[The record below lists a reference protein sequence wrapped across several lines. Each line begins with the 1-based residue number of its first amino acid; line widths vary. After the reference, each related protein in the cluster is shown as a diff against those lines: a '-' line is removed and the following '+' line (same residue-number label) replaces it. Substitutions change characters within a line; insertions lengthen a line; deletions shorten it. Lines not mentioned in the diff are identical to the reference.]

1 MLCFYKHPMP
11 RASKARS
18 VQKAG
23 ISFIDRMTQSHPI
36 NKQPPTFEETP
47 TLSRHPDEDRDL

>member
-1 MLCFYKHPMP
+1 MP

>member
-1 MLCFYKHPMP
+1 MP
-11 RASKARS
+11 RASKTCP

-36 NKQPPTFEETP
+36 NKRNSLPVRASSF
-47 TLSRHPDEDRDL
+47 SHDFPDKK